1 MKILILLSL
10 LFTSAP
16 IYAQESTSCWP
27 VYEAEEKK
35 INEEN
40 GYTTHVGGQ
49 LYVHNGQLGYWPGI
63 KVQADI
69 DNYAEDLIRGIK
81 WGPMIMFSSKEDP
94 RLEMLKAMKKDI
106 SKDCPLKHD
115 NSKHD
120 ILRSM
125 LTELMDD
132 GSFCPQGK
140 PLKLQFFSRWK
151 NFRKILKDAVGRGQF
166 QGQCLGVAVMDSTQR
181 DVKDVSGESGA
192 QRESGKAQAR

>member
-1 MKILILLSL
+1 MKSLILLTL
-10 LFTSAP
+10 IFTTTP
-16 IYAQESTSCWP
+16 PYAQESTSCWP

-69 DNYAEDLIRGIK
+69 DNYAEDLILGIK

-94 RLEMLKAMKKDI
+94 RLTMLEAIKKGI

-115 NSKHD
+115 NSQHD

-140 PLKLQFFSRWK
+140 ALRPQFFSRWK
-151 NFRKILKDAVGRGQF
+151 NFRTILKEAVGRGKF
-166 QGQCLGVAVMDSTQR
+166 QGECLGVAVIDSNQR
-181 DVKDVSGESGA
+181 GAKDVGRESSG
-192 QRESGKAQAR
+192 QRERGKVQER